1 MAAEVFTT
9 ATLTRRDAGFEN
21 NTNIIDATD
30 IEPSVK
36 SANGEIEG
44 CVGSRY
50 VLPLSANTNYTGSAA
65 ENFLVELATQLAAGE
80 LQMQQFEG
88 QGGSILRMAQD
99 KIDTVRE
106 KLDNLKAGKIT
117 LVDTAGVELALL
129 KSALSAVSGFPL
141 NSDMTD
147 PDEPTVIEPIAIM
160 NEKF

>member
-106 KLDNLKAGKIT
+106 KLKAGKIT